1 MATFIYFLTTQ
12 SLPRAYAEAKALYN
26 VRTMDE
32 WYNLLSKTGFTGI
45 TINKLAS
52 KYFWVPDPLII
63 RASV

>member
-12 SLPRAYAEAKALYN
+12 SLPRAYVEAKALYN
-26 VRTMDE
+26 VRTVDE

-63 RASV
+63 RAST